1 MKIVSHITNFKELNI
16 GDTFE
21 LEGKFFLKIKKENIV
36 AGENLEIEYNL
47 NAIDL
52 SNNKIAS
59 IDDEAII
66 LKRNARIVIEWGK
79 LWLR

>member
-36 AGENLEIEYNL
+36 AGKNLEVEYNL

-66 LKRNARIVIEWGK
+66 LKRNARIVIE
-79 LWLR
+79 